1 MRLSR
6 WSLPCWLLLAMNPA
20 LCQDKTAWLSGEWQP
35 DTEQNDQL
43 FEEAQKKFKKAA
55 QEAIRE
61 RRESGE
67 AGESR
72 GGGMGRGGGGMGGG
86 GMGGMGR
93 GGSGMGRGG
102 GGRPRGGR
110 GDGEPPSFSLAG
122 MLPAELA
129 FAAPTDGSLILQRTR
144 DAVLFGRGNSDA
156 VVFLPAVGKT
166 GLGNGIQAALR
177 EENGQLMLQA
187 DMLSG
192 QRAYYRYTETPEG
205 LRVDISVD
213 GRFPGGSV
221 EVSRIYRRIRVDVG
235 APEKAT
241 P

>member
-1 MRLSR
+1 MRLVR
-6 WSLPCWLLLAMNPA
+6 WSLTCWLLLAMHPA
-20 LCQDKTAWLSGEWQP
+20 LGQDKTAWMSGEWQP

-55 QEAIRE
+55 QEAMRE

-67 AGESR
+67 AGTPR
-72 GGGMGRGGGGMGGG
+72 GGMGRGGGG

-93 GGSGMGRGG
+93 GGGGMGRGG
-102 GGRPRGGR
+102 GRGPRGG
-110 GDGEPPSFSLAG
+110 GNDEPPNFSLAG

-156 VVFLPAVGKT
+156 VVFMPVAGKT
-166 GLGNGIQAALR
+166 GIGNGIQAALR

-205 LRVDISVD
+205 LRVDISID
-213 GRFPGGSV
+213 GRFPGGNV
-221 EVSRIYRRIRVDVG
+221 EVSRIYRRVRVDVG
-235 APEKAT
+235 APEKAA